1 MDPRS
6 QSIPHLISSRSV
18 PLIAANNGRRR
29 RLLSSI
35 TVAQYPR
42 IHPLRLLLFTGSVLL
57 LLLLL
62 HFCPRVCWSPFSIW
76 PSRRSLKGRPL
87 DRHSNHSTSPIVGL
101 LSSFS
106 LFLSLWATVFI
117 CSGSSS
123 SAPVFIVHHWLGL
136 LNSPHS
142 FTSATSTAA
151 CFPSSCWLIIM
162 SDPAWAPEGERE
174 THHPHSGIMSCNFQ
188 ARSRLDCTGVYAS
201 RTVRPFSFSS
211 LGGQ

>member
-1 MDPRS
+1 MLNEERCLLNYKISFEWILYPKS

-18 PLIAANNGRRR
+18 PLIATNNGRRR

-42 IHPLRLLLFTGSVLL
+42 IHPLRLLLFTGSV

-101 LSSFS
+101 LRSFS
-106 LFLSLWATVFI
+106 LSLGYCIHLLRVLLCSGLHCPSLIRSPQFTAFIHLSYFNCCLFSVFLLAYYYERPSMCTRGRKGDPSSSLWDYV
-117 CSGSSS
+117 
-123 SAPVFIVHHWLGL
+123 V
-136 LNSPHS
+136 
-142 FTSATSTAA
+142 
-151 CFPSSCWLIIM
+151 
-162 SDPAWAPEGERE
+162 
-174 THHPHSGIMSCNFQ
+174 
-188 ARSRLDCTGVYAS
+188 
-201 RTVRPFSFSS
+201 
-211 LGGQ
+211 